1 MIEEITGEQV
11 LTGCRQTL
19 GLPVSSDE
27 PIDDTL
33 IAALLRRAG
42 GILCPCSRTALRAAL
57 LESLQGL
64 SEDAS
69 LSDRIDSILEGLIIG
84 GDLLEL
90 HDVTTADQAAKG
102 TWVFAAP
109 PSFVERP
116 DRSIFLTGTVPD
128 QDTFLPPSLAS
139 RVRHEGFVRVL
150 RPEQDEE
157 MVSALLDLGLQ
168 ELSDQVW
175 LKSPKPETPEVLLSG
190 YQRQLELQPHSGEV
204 REMLI
209 LDPTSSVR
217 FYPKRWTSPST
228 NHSGTFVARRP
239 QEFGAP
245 IWCLAQL
252 NEGQVLK
259 LIDLPPR
266 RSRWRGSDIAW
277 HVQMAIDH
285 SRGAPQLYRRK
296 SDANGVRFDFFS
308 PLPQWSQRRMMIFG
322 QPVPRANCL
331 MSFFLPVSQA
341 EAEEDFLRQRLWLD
355 RIEDSG

>member
-19 GLPVSSDE
+19 GLPVHPDA
-27 PIDDTL
+27 PIEDTL

-109 PSFVERP
+109 PSFVKRP
-116 DRSIFLTGTVPD
+116 DGSIFLTGTVPD

-139 RVRHEGFVRVL
+139 RVRHEGFVREL
-150 RPEQDEE
+150 RPGPDEE
-157 MVSALLDLGLQ
+157 IVSALLDLGLQ
-168 ELSDQVW
+168 ELSEQVW
-175 LKSPKPETPEVLLSG
+175 LKSPKSETPEALLSG
-190 YQRQLELQPHSGEV
+190 YQRQLELQPPGGEV
-204 REMLI
+204 AEMLI

-245 IWCLAQL
+245 IWCLAHL
-252 NEGQVLK
+252 DDGRVLRF
-259 LIDLPPR
+259 LDLPPR

-277 HVQMAIDH
+277 YFQMAVDH
-285 SRGAPQLYRRK
+285 CRGAPQLYRR
-296 SDANGVRFDFFS
+296 STIADGERFDFFS

-331 MSFFLPVSQA
+331 MSYVLPASQA
-341 EAEEDFLRQRLWLD
+341 EAEEGFIKQRLWLARTD
-355 RIEDSG
+355 DSR